1 MFKKGF
7 KFFEGHREPVMK
19 IVGGEDAGIEG
30 AVAHVLD
37 VREAWLE
44 VLIGHG
50 TRVLEFTEDGVIEA
64 VEVAIGDNFFK
75 GTAAVVRFAV
85 LLAREPTEE
94 IFHAVVKRILD
105 EMVAD
110 TVVGFVISIDED
122 FSFAI
127 EDLTHEDVAA
137 FLGGPTLNDR
147 GNIASSYLFR
157 THSRTKF
164 MG

>member
-7 KFFEGHREPVMK
+7 KIFEGHGEPVVE

-30 AVAHVLD
+30 AFAHVLD
-37 VREAWLE
+37 VREAGLE
-44 VLIGHG
+44 VFIGHR
-50 TRVLEFTEDGVIEA
+50 TRVLELTEDGVIEA
-64 VEVAIGDNFFK
+64 VEVAIRDKFFQ

-85 LLAREPTEE
+85 FLAREPAEE

-110 TVVGFVISIDED
+110 AVVRFAILVKED

-127 EDLTHEDVAA
+127 EDLTHNDVA
-137 FLGGPTLNDR
+137 
-147 GNIASSYLFR
+147 
-157 THSRTKF
+157 
-164 MG
+164 